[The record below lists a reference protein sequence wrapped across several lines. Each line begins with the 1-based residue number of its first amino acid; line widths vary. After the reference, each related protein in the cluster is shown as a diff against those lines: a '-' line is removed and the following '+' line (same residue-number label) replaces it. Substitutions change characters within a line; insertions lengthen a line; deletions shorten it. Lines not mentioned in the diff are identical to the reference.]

1 MRSLTVFLILALG
14 ALGTLLGFILANRW
28 GGLLIGAAIGLIAG
42 LALGFLLRRIA
53 AGVQSFM
60 PLKNEL

>member
-14 ALGTLLGFILANRW
+14 MIGTLLGFILANSW
-28 GGLLIGAAIGLIAG
+28 GGLLIGATVGLLAG

-53 AGVQSFM
+53 AGVQ
-60 PLKNEL
+60 